1 MTSPPHNTSI
11 SEYLTKLASGEH
23 QSGDQGGIPGLGDSQ
38 ADYRR
43 PQGWDYTG
51 TADWQGHSWPAP
63 QPDQHG
69 GADPVP
75 EWQLAPVDEEPPD
88 EAPHDAAGPN
98 IALARLTAKKAE
110 DNLISLTNDLGGRN
124 DVAVPEK
131 AKRNSGGGNRGSVDM
146 DLDDDDD
153 DPGFSGPGGI
163 PLPGE
168 FTEPPPS
175 IPSNGHTGGG
185 RPSLQDRLRNLA
197 GQPATFEEADKMAEG
212 PPPSG
217 FEDRLNQR
225 PPTQQMQ
232 GPPPAR
238 AAPPHP
244 PMQVPPP
251 QLAGPPPQLAGPP
264 PPMFNRGGPPPQM
277 MRGRGGRSM
286 FPRVIRGVDRG
297 RGGDRGGRGGGGEQR
312 GGFRGGGGGGGGG
325 GGLAG
330 PFSPGFKG
338 DPSLGLRGLPPDEG
352 APPVGGGHPRGMVS
366 RGGQP
371 RGVPPRGGRGRGR
384 GRW

>member
-1 MTSPPHNTSI
+1 MTSPPKNTSI
-11 SEYLTKLASGEH
+11 SEYLTKLATGEH
-23 QSGDQGGIPGLGDSQ
+23 QPEDQGGIPGLGDSQ

-43 PQGWDYTG
+43 TQGWDYTG

-63 QPDQHG
+63 QPDQDG
-69 GADPVP
+69 VEPVP

-98 IALARLTAKKAE
+98 IALARLAAKKAE

-124 DVAVPEK
+124 NVALPEK

-153 DPGFSGPGGI
+153 HHGFPGPGGI

-175 IPSNGHTGGG
+175 IPSNGHSHVGGG
-185 RPSLQDRLRNLA
+185 RPSLQDRLRSLA
-197 GQPATFEEADKMAEG
+197 GQPSTNEEADKMAEG

-217 FEDRLNQR
+217 FDERLHQR

-232 GPPPAR
+232 GPPPAAA

-244 PMQVPPP
+244 QMQVPPP
-251 QLAGPPPQLAGPP
+251 QGPP
-264 PPMFNRGGPPPQM
+264 PPIFNRGGPPPPQSM
-277 MRGRGGRSM
+277 RGGRGSRAI

-297 RGGDRGGRGGGGEQR
+297 RGGDRGGRGGGGDQR
-312 GGFRGGGGGGGGG
+312 GGFR

-338 DPSLGLRGLPPDEG
+338 DPSLGLRGLPPDDGTPPAGG
-352 APPVGGGHPRGMVS
+352 AHPRGMGS
-366 RGGQP
+366 RGGLQ
-371 RGVPPRGGRGRGR
+371 RGGPPRGGRGRGR

>member
-1 MTSPPHNTSI
+1 MTTPPKNTSI

-23 QSGDQGGIPGLGDSQ
+23 QPEDQGGIPGLGDSQ
-38 ADYRR
+38 AGYR
-43 PQGWDYTG
+43 PSQGWDYTG

-63 QPDQHG
+63 QPDQG
-69 GADPVP
+69 GAEPVP

-98 IALARLTAKKAE
+98 IALARLAAKKAE

-124 DVAVPEK
+124 NVSGPER
-131 AKRNSGGGNRGSVDM
+131 AQRNNSGGANRGSVDM
-146 DLDDDDD
+146 DLDDDEDT
-153 DPGFSGPGGI
+153 GFSGPGGI

-175 IPSNGHTGGG
+175 IPSNGHSHTGGGGG
-185 RPSLQDRLRNLA
+185 RPSLQDRLRSLA
-197 GQPATFEEADKMAEG
+197 GQPAAAVNEEAKG
-212 PPPSG
+212 PPPPSG
-217 FEDRLNQR
+217 LEDRLHQM
-225 PPTQQMQ
+225 PPPQQMQ
-232 GPPPAR
+232 GPPPA
-238 AAPPHP
+238 AAPLHQQ
-244 PMQVPPP
+244 MQVPPP
-251 QLAGPPPQLAGPP
+251 HLAGPP
-264 PPMFNRGGPPPQM
+264 PPVFNRGGPPPQP

-297 RGGDRGGRGGGGEQR
+297 RGAE
-312 GGFRGGGGGGGGG
+312 RGGGGGGDSRGGFR

-352 APPVGGGHPRGMVS
+352 GPPMGGGQHARGMVS
-366 RGGQP
+366 RGGPP
-371 RGVPPRGGRGRGR
+371 RGGPPRGGPMRGGRGGRGRGR
-384 GRW
+384 W

>member
-1 MTSPPHNTSI
+1 MTSPPKNTSI

-23 QSGDQGGIPGLGDSQ
+23 QPENQGGIPGLGDSQ
-38 ADYRR
+38 VDYRR
-43 PQGWDYTG
+43 SQGWDYTG

-63 QPDQHG
+63 QPDQD
-69 GADPVP
+69 AAEPVP

-98 IALARLTAKKAE
+98 IALARLAAKNTE

-124 DVAVPEK
+124 SVAVPER
-131 AKRNSGGGNRGSVDM
+131 AKRNNSGGGNRGSVDM

-153 DPGFSGPGGI
+153 PGFAGPGGI

-168 FTEPPPS
+168 FTSPPPS
-175 IPSNGHTGGG
+175 IPSNGHTHTGGGG
-185 RPSLQDRLRNLA
+185 RPSLQDRLRSLA
-197 GQPATFEEADKMAEG
+197 GQPATNEEANKLAEG
-212 PPPSG
+212 PPLSG
-217 FEDRLNQR
+217 FEERLH
-225 PPTQQMQ
+225 Q
-232 GPPPAR
+232 GPPPQEMQIPPPTAV
-238 AAPPHP
+238 PPHP
-244 PMQVPPP
+244 QLQHPPP
-251 QLAGPPPQLAGPP
+251 QLTEPP
-264 PPMFNRGGPPPQM
+264 PPMFNRGGPPPQP
-277 MRGRGGRSM
+277 MRGRVGRSM

-297 RGGDRGGRGGGGEQR
+297 RGGGDRGARGGAGGDQR
-312 GGFRGGGGGGGGG
+312 GGFR

-352 APPVGGGHPRGMVS
+352 GPPIDGVRGRARGMVS
-366 RGGQP
+366 RGGPP
-371 RGVPPRGGRGRGR
+371 RGGLQRGGRGRGR